1 MAIGRVAIVGAGVA
15 GLTAAI
21 GLARA
26 GVAVRLFEQSP
37 ALTEIGAGLQL
48 SPNATRILT
57 EFGVL
62 PLLMPAAVR
71 PERIALRKATS
82 LRRLSSV
89 PLGAWASERWGSPY
103 LTVHRADLQ
112 AALLARARQ
121 LADIEL
127 VTGAALRD
135 AAFHADGVTLS
146 IEHDGAIREERAAL
160 VVGAD
165 GVWSALRGLAFGR
178 AESRDTGY
186 IAWRTVVRPGGD
198 TIVAADEVTAF
209 LHPDFHL
216 VAYPVRAGGA
226 VNLVA
231 VTRGRAGIG
240 WSNEAGAALLEQA
253 MAGTAAP
260 LRALVA
266 GAGVGAGPGPW
277 TTWPI
282 HEAPALPRW
291 TEPSGLALIGDAAHA
306 MPPYAAQ
313 GAAMAIE
320 DAAVIARLAAR
331 SGGDVGTLLA
341 AYERMRRPR
350 IRRVAARGA
359 FNRFTWHARGPVA
372 LARDLAMAARPQA
385 ANARD
390 LDWLYGWKM
399 EDEAG
404 L

>member
-1 MAIGRVAIVGAGVA
+1 M
-15 GLTAAI
+15 
-21 GLARA
+21 
-26 GVAVRLFEQSP
+26 
-37 ALTEIGAGLQL
+37 
-48 SPNATRILT
+48 
-57 EFGVL
+57 
-62 PLLMPAAVR
+62 
-71 PERIALRKATS
+71 
-82 LRRLSSV
+82 
-89 PLGAWASERWGSPY
+89 
-103 LTVHRADLQ
+103 
-112 AALLARARQ
+112 
-121 LADIEL
+121 
-127 VTGAALRD
+127 
-135 AAFHADGVTLS
+135 
-146 IEHDGAIREERAAL
+146 
-160 VVGAD
+160 
-165 GVWSALRGLAFGR
+165 
-178 AESRDTGY
+178 
-186 IAWRTVVRPGGD
+186 
-198 TIVAADEVTAF
+198 
-209 LHPDFHL
+209 
-216 VAYPVRAGGA
+216 
-226 VNLVA
+226 NLVA

-240 WSNEAGAALLEQA
+240 WSNQAGAALLEQA

-331 SGGDVGTLLA
+331 AGGDVGALLA